1 MDGTV
6 NEQLGVIRKERNVNI
21 TKFFALQSLGRKI
34 CTESTHMMAWTN
46 ISPHSRKVELEEF
59 SRGDQHG
66 AP

>member
-6 NEQLGVIRKERNVNI
+6 NKQLGVIRKERNVNI
-21 TKFFALQSLGRKI
+21 TKFFALQFLGRRI
-34 CTESTHMMAWTN
+34 RTESRRIMAWTY
-46 ISPHSRKVELEEF
+46 ISPHSRKVELEKF

>member
-21 TKFFALQSLGRKI
+21 TKFFALQFLGRKMRI
-34 CTESTHMMAWTN
+34 ESRRIMAWTN
-46 ISPHSRKVELEEF
+46 ISPHSRKVALEEF